1 MYSDKTDLYNNLL
14 KDNCIRTKNI
24 YNKLKELNEQKKIEI
39 ANEFTQK
46 NTINNNITLY
56 NNITKEIVSGF
67 DSDSYCNSFNINTND
82 NKSTNDNTSTNENK
96 STNDNTSIDTFVI
109 MQGPEFINQNNLEQ
123 YNNINSSKYQ
133 FLDISSKNI
142 NNNFLYNNSYSD
154 KSFLY

>member
-82 NKSTNDNTSTNENK
+82 NKSTNDNTS
-96 STNDNTSIDTFVI
+96 IDTFVI

-123 YNNINSSKYQ
+123 YNNINSFQYQ
-133 FLDISSKNI
+133 FLNDTSDNI
-142 NNNFLYNNSYSD
+142 NKNFLFNNSYSD